1 MRRLGVVVGIVLAV
15 VIVGLGIFIATFD
28 VNRYRGTIESQLEQ
42 RLVRKVS
49 LGDMHLNLFP
59 PRFRAE
65 NLAIADDPA
74 FNQQRP
80 FVEAQELDVTVKLRP
95 LLKGTVE
102 IDSLDLQRPSVE
114 LIRDQRG
121 MWNFSSLGGASQST
135 SQGESSNQAVQQP
148 QQSQQ
153 PPPSEPSESK
163 AQSTHQVS
171 LARLTITDGQ
181 VAITDLQTKQPR
193 AVYDHIDANLQNLAT
208 DTPFSFDVAA
218 HLPGPGTQEIRL
230 EGQGGPIAKGQP
242 AATAFH
248 GTLDLQEVE
257 IAGLRKF
264 LASPALAGVDGVLSG
279 QAKISSESGTLA
291 ASGKVNAQKAQ
302 LSGRALGYP
311 ITADFDV
318 KDDLTTD
325 VITIRNTTLT
335 LGTTPIVISGT
346 VNTKPTPAQVDAQ
359 LKADNV
365 PITEAAKLAA
375 ATGFGL
381 SPEATVTGNISADIH
396 ARGAAN
402 KPALSGAVSG
412 RNVQISG
419 KEIARPV
426 NVPSINLA
434 LAPTEI
440 HSDEFNMTSG
450 GTSAVAQF
458 ALREYLSKSPL
469 LDARLRA
476 SNAALPE
483 ILSMAKAYGVTS
495 LDKING
501 AGTLNMDM
509 RVAGPLET
517 LSSNDVLRALNGTL
531 GLNFNN
537 VRYSGVDINY
547 ELASIGGF
555 LKSDRKNQG
564 FTNISRMTG
573 DIVVKNGI
581 AQSNNLL
588 AQLDIGNVGA
598 TGTANL
604 VSQALNLR
612 VTAVLSKDVSQQVGG
627 NQIGGYM
634 NTALANNRGELVIP
648 AIVTGTLQHPN
659 FAPDLERMAQMK
671 LKGLVPS
678 ADNPLGGMTEVL
690 GLLGK
695 KGSVQPQQP
704 QQQPSEQNPVQEL
717 IDMFGKKK
725 QAAPAPK

>member
-1 MRRLGVVVGIVLAV
+1 MRRLGIALGVVLAV
-15 VIVGLGIFIATFD
+15 VIVALAIFIATFD

-49 LGDMHLNLFP
+49 LGEMHLNLFP

-74 FNQQRP
+74 FNKEKP

-95 LLKGTVE
+95 LLKGNVE

-121 MWNFSSLGGASQST
+121 IWNFSSLGGASQS
-135 SQGESSNQAVQQP
+135 SGQGESSRQPVQQP
-148 QQSQQ
+148 Q

-163 AQSTHQVS
+163 ARSTHQVS

-181 VAITDLQTKQPR
+181 IAISDLQTNRPR
-193 AVYDHIDANLQNLAT
+193 AVYDHIDANFQNLTA
-208 DTPFSFDVAA
+208 DAPFSFDVAA
-218 HLPGPGTQEIRL
+218 HLPGSETQEIRL
-230 EGQGGPIAKGQP
+230 QGEGGPIAKRQP
-242 AATAFH
+242 AATPFH

-257 IAGLRKF
+257 IAGLRQF
-264 LASPALAGVDGVLSG
+264 LASPALTGVDGVLSG
-279 QAKISSESGTLA
+279 QSRISSESGTLA
-291 ASGKVNAQKAQ
+291 AKGKVNAQKAN
-302 LSGRALGYP
+302 LSRRALGYA

-335 LGTTPIVISGT
+335 LGTTPILVNGT
-346 VNTKPTPAQVDAQ
+346 VNTKPTPAQIDAQ

-365 PITEAAKLAA
+365 SIAEAAKLAA
-375 ATGFGL
+375 ASGFGFA
-381 SPEATVTGNISADIH
+381 PEATVIGNVSADIH

-402 KPALSGAVSG
+402 KPALSGAISG
-412 RNVQISG
+412 RSIQISG

-440 HSDEFNMTSG
+440 HSDDFNMTSG
-450 GTSAVAQF
+450 GTTAVAQF
-458 ALREYLSKSPL
+458 ALRKYLSKSPL
-469 LDARLRA
+469 LDARFRA
-476 SNAALPE
+476 PNAALPE
-483 ILSMAKAYGVTS
+483 VLSMAKAYGVTS
-495 LDKING
+495 LNKISG

-509 RVAGPLET
+509 RAAGPLET
-517 LSSNDVLRALNGTL
+517 LSSDDVLRVLNGTL

-537 VRYSGVDINY
+537 VRYSGVDIDY

-555 LKSDRKNQG
+555 LKSDTKNQG

-573 DIVVKNGI
+573 DIVVKNGVT
-581 AQSNNLL
+581 QSNNLL

-612 VTAVLSKDVSQQVGG
+612 VTAVLSKEFSQHVGG
-627 NQIGGYM
+627 TQIGGYM
-634 NTALANNRGELVIP
+634 NTALANNHGELVIP
-648 AIVTGTLQHPN
+648 AIVTGTFEKPK

-678 ADNPLGGMTEVL
+678 ADNPLGGMAEVL

-695 KGSVQPQQP
+695 KGSVQTQQP

-717 IDMFGKKK
+717 IDIFGKKK